1 MAWSASHTA
10 RFVCRRIRLAAT
22 GVCTQG
28 LINLVS
34 SQPRGEVV
42 GPVGKWRTTNDDAVL
57 IVGERWRPLHS
68 AETTT
73 ATILR
78 YEHEGAYC
86 RRPSLLLASTSRDV
100 YSGLTSSQL
109 LLFPSSLERPM
120 KIEIVVDPS
129 KPSQTL
135 AARVAPAAGAAQN
148 GAARFVARSLR
159 RNVLAYTSS
168 RGTGAPRGG
177 GRRGRGGRPRK
188 AERPP
193 KTAADLD
200 AEMEVC
206 RRQPPFTPNSLLYR
220 ITPPVRRLPPRKWFS
235 WFAFSCSTYLVY
247 NSSPI
252 SIPIV
257 YVCHM

>member
-10 RFVCRRIRLAAT
+10 RFVCRRSRLAAT

-42 GPVGKWRTTNDDAVL
+42 GPVGKWRTINDDAVL

-78 YEHEGAYC
+78 YELRVLLPASLAFTCFYLS
-86 RRPSLLLASTSRDV
+86 RRIQWTDKFPTSP
-100 YSGLTSSQL
+100 L
-109 LLFPSSLERPM
+109 PSSLERPM

-148 GAARFVARSLR
+148 GAAR
-159 RNVLAYTSS
+159 
-168 RGTGAPRGG
+168 GTGAPRGG

-200 AEMEVC
+200 AEMEDYTASTA
-206 RRQPPFTPNSLLYR
+206 TPAS
-220 ITPPVRRLPPRKWFS
+220 
-235 WFAFSCSTYLVY
+235 
-247 NSSPI
+247 
-252 SIPIV
+252 
-257 YVCHM
+257 